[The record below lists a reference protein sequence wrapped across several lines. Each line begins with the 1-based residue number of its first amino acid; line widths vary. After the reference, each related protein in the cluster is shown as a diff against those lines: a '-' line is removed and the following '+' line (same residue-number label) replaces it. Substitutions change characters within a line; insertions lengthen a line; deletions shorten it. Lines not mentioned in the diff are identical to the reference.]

1 MLISLLQDK
10 NINGIEN
17 LVVNE
22 KDPFSKYV
30 SNNGKLGEIN
40 SGSWYEQAY
49 KTMVKDP
56 DKDFLL
62 PIIFAMDKTTISST
76 ARMSVYAVMFTTT
89 LFDYKTRNKA
99 QAWRPLGYIP
109 IEKNFHSSAQWT
121 RMDKKLKSKC
131 ENLFFETVL
140 HSFREAQQDGA
151 LDGVPLTLGNKTKAV
166 NLKVPLAFIIGDIQ
180 GGDGICGRSAY
191 YRADAKRICRMCDAT
206 PAAYIS
212 TDMDCCNM
220 LVMEDIR
227 QLCLN
232 KDEDKLESM
241 LQSVNYQAF
250 YDIDYGGSPGGVFT
264 AACPPEALHSLENGL
279 VLHCL
284 KQLFEEIL
292 GQPARANLDDIV
304 QQWLNHP
311 KQCHMKSYMAA
322 FPRLLFK
329 DGLTTITDISAGTKI
344 GILFAFV
351 LAAQTNDGRN
361 LLMKHDKTATL
372 YGDMIQVF
380 EMLLCYWAW
389 LKKEEYWHHND
400 SAAFE
405 TAKNAIWVLVNRLK
419 TLFPR
424 KLLWN
429 IPKLHEQ
436 LHIAMYILLFGAHR
450 NMHTGSAEHNHIE
463 NTKKPSERTQKR
475 KAVFDL
481 QIANR
486 LVDKYVIDHTHTKI
500 LKQQSIINMYE
511 EKEGPAVPDE
521 STHYAAKFIVN
532 MKHNPVTK
540 KTDLTYDWITPAMVG
555 KLIDK
560 KLLKTIRNLTFKTLP
575 LEQQLQGIKVQ
586 GLTEYTRQQ
595 ITFRCHPNYR
605 NEGPWYDYAMF
616 AWEQP
621 LNQNITMLGNKG
633 QPDWNKEVLHQPVAT
648 ENSLLTSD
656 VMLIPAKIHCLI
668 EDHNG
673 KMFALIHSCLDNS
686 RKMSVLTYRWQL
698 EFLKDKPVS
707 ASYKPHDCGIDASTL
722 TPVYRLVSVDT
733 LQKHCLMIPYDTN
746 KKSRFLMQV
755 VDQDKWWESFTTV

>member
-1 MLISLLQDK
+1 MPTFLITDFTMVQVICNGCNRYFKAGRGLSNHFQFNKECKAIHLNLNNHYHNISNKKAQEERDKKMKAIKPLKELNIKQDEDNHENNDICNTNQDSNGEESSNDTAPFASMPTKEEEPKEPINTFMFTNEIRVENNLLKLVSDMNATNDAFKNIVEWAKDAFSTGYQFNPKTINYRNQIMQMEKYSNLKPIRPFNKPVLIPNSLDDPTDTSLHQVVCCNFTSMLISLLQDK

-121 RMDKKLKSKC
+121 RMDKKLKSKR

-166 NLKVPLAFIIGDIQ
+166 NLKVPLAFIIGDIL

-191 YRADAKRICRMCDAT
+191 YRADAKHICRMCDAT

-264 AACPPEALHSLENGL
+264 AACPPEALHSLENGI

-304 QQWLNHP
+304 QQWLKHP

-351 LAAQTNDGRN
+351 LAAQTNEGRY
-361 LLMKHDKTATL
+361 LLMKHNKTASI
-372 YGDMIQVF
+372 YGDMI
-380 EMLLCYWAW
+380 
-389 LKKEEYWHHND
+389 
-400 SAAFE
+400 
-405 TAKNAIWVLVNRLK
+405 
-419 TLFPR
+419 
-424 KLLWN
+424 
-429 IPKLHEQ
+429 
-436 LHIAMYILLFGAHR
+436 
-450 NMHTGSAEHNHIE
+450 
-463 NTKKPSERTQKR
+463 
-475 KAVFDL
+475 
-481 QIANR
+481 
-486 LVDKYVIDHTHTKI
+486 
-500 LKQQSIINMYE
+500 
-511 EKEGPAVPDE
+511 
-521 STHYAAKFIVN
+521 
-532 MKHNPVTK
+532 
-540 KTDLTYDWITPAMVG
+540 
-555 KLIDK
+555 
-560 KLLKTIRNLTFKTLP
+560 
-575 LEQQLQGIKVQ
+575 
-586 GLTEYTRQQ
+586 
-595 ITFRCHPNYR
+595 
-605 NEGPWYDYAMF
+605 
-616 AWEQP
+616 
-621 LNQNITMLGNKG
+621 
-633 QPDWNKEVLHQPVAT
+633 
-648 ENSLLTSD
+648 
-656 VMLIPAKIHCLI
+656 
-668 EDHNG
+668 
-673 KMFALIHSCLDNS
+673 
-686 RKMSVLTYRWQL
+686 
-698 EFLKDKPVS
+698 
-707 ASYKPHDCGIDASTL
+707 
-722 TPVYRLVSVDT
+722 
-733 LQKHCLMIPYDTN
+733 
-746 KKSRFLMQV
+746 
-755 VDQDKWWESFTTV
+755 